1 MACSNRSDRRTRRL
15 ARGEWVKPPF
25 VCFPRRHFFSPA
37 LYYLNAWNSLSR
49 RQLNTVSWVLT
60 FIIII
65 IIIIKEV
72 RSYTIRNT
80 TASLM
85 GEATW
90 NINMFAIDCFAFAAR
105 PIRSF
110 LFFFLFK
117 AKKVIIFRK
126 IQLGVYYQ
134 CCVLIGWATTR
145 LFIAH

>member
-1 MACSNRSDRRTRRL
+1 MACSGRSDSRARRL
-15 ARGEWVKPPF
+15 ARGEWVKSPF
-25 VCFPRRHFFSPA
+25 VCFPRHYFSPA
-37 LYYLNAWNSLSR
+37 LYHLNAWNSLSR
-49 RQLNTVSWVLT
+49 RRLNIISWALS

-65 IIIIKEV
+65 ITIIKEV
-72 RSYTIRNT
+72 RSYTIRNI

-85 GEATW
+85 EKATW

-105 PIRSF
+105 PIRI
-110 LFFFLFK
+110 FFILFLFK
-117 AKKVIIFRK
+117 AKKAILFSK